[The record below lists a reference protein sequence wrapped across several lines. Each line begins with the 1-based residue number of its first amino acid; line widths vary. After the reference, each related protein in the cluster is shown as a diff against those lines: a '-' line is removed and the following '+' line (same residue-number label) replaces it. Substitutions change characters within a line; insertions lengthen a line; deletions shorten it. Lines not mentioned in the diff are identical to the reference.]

1 MMELNLLRLS
11 EYNIKE
17 LEEND
22 PLPPPSITIMD
33 QKKTF
38 PIDISINE
46 CSKQNDNTNYKSRN
60 DKQINNEIKIN
71 QKNLMKENKHNIPTI
86 ENDMNSLN
94 FENIR
99 LINEYNLKN
108 LDNNKNEINSIR
120 YNTDISEGSDDK
132 RMYNMCIN
140 HTYRNRR
147 IFKKNISKRSSRS
160 INRYERNKKINDLK
174 INSLSKLKHDLINND
189 KIIKNRN
196 GASILSKDE
205 FASNTTSFF
214 YNPKNNNNNQ
224 LYIKKK
230 IEDYIPKNILQNSK
244 GRSINYTKK
253 RPNLPKIYKKERK
266 SHLNFDNFQ
275 KIMGGDGIFN
285 ILKLLDCY
293 DIINLIKTKNKKIN
307 LLINKVI
314 EKVYFFKIKKL
325 FTKNNELLDILK
337 YTISKIRIK
346 DTLKIDLSINLRV
359 FKDKFKTNNPLVEP
373 LYFKIIYLYNFSKKI
388 KSKKE
393 LMTKEE
399 FDNQNSSNGMK
410 VYDFYSFDL
419 YPDTYKFNSHEHQPI
434 KKKIFISKELPLKF
448 QDNNSIANLQPIL
461 PLFIDDKGIINLNLY
476 TADNGF
482 VDPDSINI
490 IMKTYNL
497 NKYIRS
503 LEEKKI
509 FNPRKCDYEN
519 ICTHWKS
526 IDKYEKK
533 NRIINMVKIL
543 FEPFFEIEKINYEN
557 IGIIIFKIYLKAVK
571 IGELNNL
578 MKIGIKFKIKNIDE
592 YVENEIKKNN
602 LLFEKRDVLELRI
615 GDKIIY
621 YCSIDC

>member
-1 MMELNLLRLS
+1 MVSFRVC
-11 EYNIKE
+11 
-17 LEEND
+17 
-22 PLPPPSITIMD
+22 PPSITIMD

-94 FENIR
+94 FENIK

-174 INSLSKLKHDLINND
+174 INSLSKLKNDLINND

-196 GASILSKDE
+196 GASILSKEE
-205 FASNTTSFF
+205 FASNTTSLF

-266 SHLNFDNFQ
+266 GHLNFDNFQ

-359 FKDKFKTNNPLVEP
+359 FKDKFKTNNPLIEP

-419 YPDTYKFNSHEHQPI
+419 YPDTYKLNSHEHQPI

-557 IGIIIFKIYLKAVK
+557 IGIIIFKINLKAVK

>member
-214 YNPKNNNNNQ
+214 YNPKSNNNNQ

>member
-1 MMELNLLRLS
+1 MELNLLRLS

-94 FENIR
+94 FENIK

-174 INSLSKLKHDLINND
+174 INSLSKLKNDLINND

-196 GASILSKDE
+196 GASILSKEE
-205 FASNTTSFF
+205 FASNTTSLF

-266 SHLNFDNFQ
+266 GHLNFDNFQ

-359 FKDKFKTNNPLVEP
+359 FKDKFKTNNPLIEP

-419 YPDTYKFNSHEHQPI
+419 YPDTYKLNSHEHQPI

-557 IGIIIFKIYLKAVK
+557 IGIIIFKINLKAVK